1 VLAAEVD
8 EIRGRLDAFVAEVF
22 ASLTRKDQRAKG
34 GLYLQGL
41 MLEGRRKSMQ
51 PMGERLGIDH
61 QQLQQFVSSSPWAVE
76 PVRRVLAN
84 KAIGLIEPAA
94 WVIDD
99 TGFVKDGPASPGV
112 ARQYSG
118 TVGKVANVQVAVS
131 LHAVSDQASCPL
143 DWRLFL
149 PESWDDQKTTPEQTE
164 QDAQQIRE
172 RRARARIPDTQR
184 HKPKWEHALD
194 MLDELATWGHRPPVV
209 AADAG
214 YGEASP
220 FRTGLTERG
229 IPYVVAVKATTSVHP
244 GDAAFETP
252 PYSGMGRPPVPGYRD
267 APVQV
272 QALVTS
278 LTAIDPQALQVV
290 SWRTGTRQRR
300 DNPRGL
306 MSSRFVATRVRPA
319 NRTIPKNSDGTLPEC
334 WLLAE
339 WPAGAEKPSD
349 YWLSTLPETTD
360 LAILVRL
367 AKIRW
372 RIEHD
377 YRELKHGLGL
387 DHFEGRT
394 WLGWHHHATLVS
406 AAHLFTT
413 TLRLTPDPKAN
424 GAT

>member
-1 VLAAEVD
+1 MLAEEVD
-8 EIRGRLDAFVAEVF
+8 EIRGRLDAFVGEVF
-22 ASLTRKDQRAKG
+22 ASLSRKDQRAKG
-34 GLYLQGL
+34 CSYLQGL

-51 PMGERLGIDH
+51 PMGERLGVDH

-76 PVRRVLAN
+76 PVRRVLAG
-84 KAIGLIEPAA
+84 KAIELIEPAA
-94 WVIDD
+94 WVVDD
-99 TGFVKDGPASPGV
+99 TGFVKDGTASPGV

-143 DWRLFL
+143 NWRLFL
-149 PESWDDQKTTPEQTE
+149 PESWDDQKQTPQ
-164 QDAQQIRE
+164 QDAQQVRQ

-184 HKPKWEHALD
+184 HKAKWEQVLE

-209 AADAG
+209 VADAG
-214 YGEASP
+214 YGESSP
-220 FRTGLTERG
+220 FRTGLSTRG

-244 GDAAFETP
+244 GDAAFGTP
-252 PYSGMGRPPVPGYRD
+252 PYSGRGRPPVPGYLR

-278 LTAIDPQALQVV
+278 LAEADPQALQVV
-290 SWRTGTRQRR
+290 SWRTGSRR
-300 DNPRGL
+300 RRGNPRGL
-306 MSSRFVATRVRPA
+306 MSSRFLATRVRPA
-319 NRTIPKNSDGTLPEC
+319 NRTIPTDPDGTLPEC

-339 WPAGAEKPSD
+339 WPPDTEKPSD
-349 YWLSTLPETTD
+349 YWLSTLPETTTM
-360 LAILVRL
+360 ASLVRL

-413 TLRLTPDPKAN
+413 TLRLTTDPKSN